1 MKKEVKNTHL
11 FYTTEDGASIRY
23 GRLRWRGA
31 PLIGELALLDGLSS
45 VPDTHAGFASTCNYN
60 ARGSDSSSGL
70 CGSRTYVAYTHRHIH
85 INKMKSW
92 KTK

>member
-1 MKKEVKNTHL
+1 MKKEVKNTHS

-23 GRLRWRGA
+23 GRLSWRGV

-45 VPDTHAGFASTCNYN
+45 VPDTHAGLFATTCNYN

-70 CGSRTYVAYTHRHIH
+70 CGSCTYVAHTHRHTH
-85 INKMKSW
+85 
-92 KTK
+92 T